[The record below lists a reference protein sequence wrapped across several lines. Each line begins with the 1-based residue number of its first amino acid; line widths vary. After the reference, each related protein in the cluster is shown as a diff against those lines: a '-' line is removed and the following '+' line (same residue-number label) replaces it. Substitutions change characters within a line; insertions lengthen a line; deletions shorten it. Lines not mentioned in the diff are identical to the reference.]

1 MTDALTAFDLLNDEQ
16 VKFICNEFDID
27 EEAIKAMSD
36 NDFSD
41 LYDKIADIE
50 ISETMKADEG
60 ELSKR
65 GLTAADIVTIIGNEL
80 YYDDSEDNDD

>member
-1 MTDALTAFDLLNDEQ
+1 MTDALAAFDLLNDEQ
-16 VKFICNEFDID
+16 VKFICNEFDTN

-36 NDFSD
+36 DDFID

-65 GLTAADIVTIIGNEL
+65 GLTAADIVTVIGNEL
-80 YYDDSEDNDD
+80 YFDDSEDDDE